1 VHAQPPIT
9 IQYIPSRTKL
19 WCALQLRGQIFS
31 TLPLYVQC
39 SVVWHYCGLGDKKE
53 RKQDERKKGNMK
65 GREVKKGGSCV
76 KGEGGE
82 EKG

>member
-1 VHAQPPIT
+1 
-9 IQYIPSRTKL
+9 
-19 WCALQLRGQIFS
+19 
-31 TLPLYVQC
+31 
-39 SVVWHYCGLGDKKE
+39 VVWHYCGLGDKKE